1 MSSMFFH
8 KIDRLPAKKKEIA
21 VEEKRKR
28 NSEHGLRIM
37 KREIEYFKRYNLS
50 FVIDDFHR
58 PDGKIVERTVPT
70 NLETYTDRINGEEYE
85 TGNVEDLDYI
95 DKFKI
100 KFLFPVQARRKFD
113 GEESIS
119 ISEAIRQ
126 AYETRELPN
135 PTIMPKREDY
145 DDISLIDIEKELLS
159 LEKETER
166 ENGESEIIRL
176 SKSKIIHL
184 SDTKDTFNVKVK
196 LSEIITGISMS
207 NLPYEAIRNF
217 RNLSLSELLE
227 LEDGKYLEAI
237 GLGVDLPI
245 KYIELSDKI
254 IEKLMNIEDNKKK

>member
-1 MSSMFFH
+1 
-8 KIDRLPAKKKEIA
+8 
-21 VEEKRKR
+21 
-28 NSEHGLRIM
+28 
-37 KREIEYFKRYNLS
+37 
-50 FVIDDFHR
+50 
-58 PDGKIVERTVPT
+58 
-70 NLETYTDRINGEEYE
+70 
-85 TGNVEDLDYI
+85 
-95 DKFKI
+95 
-100 KFLFPVQARRKFD
+100 
-113 GEESIS
+113 
-119 ISEAIRQ
+119 
-126 AYETRELPN
+126 
-135 PTIMPKREDY
+135 MPKREDY